1 MELEINRKN
10 LQIHGN
16 NTLKNKQTNKK
27 HTHFGITN
35 GSKQKLKEKSD
46 RILRKTEKKKTDTE
60 YHNLGDTS
68 KVVLIL
74 TLKKVKQSFQTLH
87 IKEVEKI
94 MHKIRRRKETAKM
107 RG

>member
-1 MELEINRKN
+1 MEIT
-10 LQIHGN
+10 HS
-16 NTLKNKQTNKK
+16 KQTNKQTK
-27 HTHFGITN
+27 TTHSGITN
-35 GSKQKLKEKSD
+35 GSKQKLKEKLDS
-46 RILRKTEKKKTDTE
+46 ILRKTEKKYTE